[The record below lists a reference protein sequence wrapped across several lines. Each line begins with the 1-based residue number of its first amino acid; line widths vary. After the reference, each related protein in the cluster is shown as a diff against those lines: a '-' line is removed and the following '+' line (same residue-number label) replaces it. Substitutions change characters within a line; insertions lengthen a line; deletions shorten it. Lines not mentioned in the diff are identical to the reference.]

1 MSEKKMNGEYE
12 IIQTLIIGDA
22 VLALGHNPNIPE
34 NNTTTPYVTWQT
46 NKELTNFY
54 WGHYHKSLYTAQRDL
69 VKRGVE
75 KVRFY
80 DRQNRFTKTRKE
92 RDAR

>member
-34 NNTTTPYVTWQT
+34 NNMTTPYVTWQA
-46 NKELTNFY
+46 NEDLTNFY
-54 WGHYHKSLYTAQRDL
+54 WGHYHKSLYAAQRDL

-80 DRQNRFTKTRKE
+80 DRQNGFTKTHKE